1 MQLSVS
7 IRLPEKY
14 IKMADEI
21 RIGANDIVSSDKLH
35 DIITNYPEKTIC
47 CVIQYDLN
55 LDELN
60 TIKMFK
66 ESCNN
71 LICAVSTLSQAI
83 FCKENNIRFYFNHY
97 ITSYYEMQAALD
109 LGAGYIIPGASLFF
123 DLPKLKD
130 KGVAVRA
137 IPNVA
142 YMDGFKRENGI
153 VGSWIRPQDLELYD
167 NYIDIVEFKDC
178 NDIEKEKLL
187 IKIYFEDKEWL
198 GQLRDLITN
207 FDYQGFCGLINSDLA
222 KRRIKCKQRCQEN
235 GICHYCKSS
244 CDMATEDFMNKL
256 EP

>member
-7 IRLPEKY
+7 IRLPAKY
-14 IKMADEI
+14 IEMADEI
-21 RIGANDIVSSDKLH
+21 RVEANDIVFSDKLH
-35 DIITNYPEKTIC
+35 NIIINYPEKTIC
-47 CVIQYDLN
+47 CVIPFDLIGE
-55 LDELN
+55 ELN
-60 TIKMFK
+60 IIKAFN
-66 ESCNN
+66 EEGCNF
-71 LICAVSTLSQAI
+71 ICAVSTLNHAM

-109 LGAGYIIPGASLFF
+109 LGAEYIIPGASLFF

-167 NYIDIVEFKDC
+167 NYIDIIEFKDC

-207 FDYQGFCGLINSDLA
+207 FDYQGFCGLISSDLA